1 MSFVAECEQCG
12 VIERGE
18 FEGVGDA
25 AEDHE
30 QFHDVKISHVPADVE
45 AAVGELET
53 LGDVSEEIGVTRGRA
68 RTITVALDCYGDVKD
83 LPAGGR

>member
-1 MSFVAECEQCG
+1 MTDLRSRYEDV
-12 VIERGE
+12 ERAVCSQVP
-18 FEGVGDA
+18 FE
-25 AEDHE
+25 
-30 QFHDVKISHVPADVE
+30 ISHVPDDVE